1 MTMAQT
7 VSGYL
12 QSHHVTYDVITHPY
26 SDSSRKA
33 AENAH
38 VPPEQLAKAVILN
51 DRRGFLM
58 AVIPGDRH
66 VSLDELSK
74 KLGRRLSLTP
84 ESRLVPVFRDC
95 ESGAIP
101 PLGPA
106 YGLET
111 IVDDSLV
118 GQADVYFES
127 GDHRE
132 LIRVGG
138 DEFLA
143 LLGEAMH
150 GQFAHRAFTPA
161 NAASASRR
169 SASGSSL

>member
-1 MTMAQT
+1 MAIAHT

-12 QSHHVTYDVITHPY
+12 QLRHVAYDVIAHPY

-33 AENAH
+33 AETAQ
-38 VPPEQLAKAVILN
+38 VPPEQLAKAVVLS

-58 AVIPGDRH
+58 AVIPGNRH
-66 VSLDELSK
+66 VSLEDLWK
-74 KLGRRLSLTP
+74 KLGRRLSLAP
-84 ESRLVPVFRDC
+84 ENRLAPVFRDC

-106 YGLET
+106 YGMET

-118 GQADVYFES
+118 GQPEVYFES
-127 GDHRE
+127 GDHRG

-138 DEFLA
+138 EEFLA
-143 LLGEAMH
+143 LLREAMH
-150 GQFAHRAFTPA
+150 GQFAH
-161 NAASASRR
+161 
-169 SASGSSL
+169 

>member
-1 MTMAQT
+1 MTIAQT

-12 QSHHVTYDVITHPY
+12 QARHIPYDVITHPH

-33 AENAH
+33 AETAH
-38 VPPEQLAKAVILN
+38 VPPERLAKAVILS

-58 AVIPGDRH
+58 AVVPGDRY
-66 VSLDELSK
+66 VSLDDLQR
-74 KLGRRLSLTP
+74 KLGRRLSLAP
-84 ESRLVPVFRDC
+84 ESRLAPVFRDC
-95 ESGAIP
+95 ASGAIP

-106 YGLET
+106 YGMET

-118 GQADVYFES
+118 GQPEVYFEA
-127 GDHRE
+127 GDHCG

-143 LLGEAMH
+143 LLREAMH
-150 GQFAHRAFTPA
+150 GQFAH
-161 NAASASRR
+161 
-169 SASGSSL
+169 

>member
-1 MTMAQT
+1 MTIAQT

-12 QSHHVTYDVITHPY
+12 QSRHISYDVIAHPY

-33 AENAH
+33 AETAH
-38 VPPEQLAKAVILN
+38 VPPEQLAKAVILS

-58 AVIPGDRH
+58 AVVPGDRH
-66 VSLDELSK
+66 VSLEDLWK

-84 ESRLVPVFRDC
+84 ENRLAPVFRDC

-106 YGLET
+106 YGMET

-118 GQADVYFES
+118 GQPEVYFES
-127 GDHRE
+127 GDHRG

-143 LLGEAMH
+143 LLRDAMY
-150 GQFAHRAFTPA
+150 GQFAH
-161 NAASASRR
+161 
-169 SASGSSL
+169 

>member
-1 MTMAQT
+1 MTIAQT

-12 QSHHVTYDVITHPY
+12 QSRHVSYDVIAHPY

-33 AENAH
+33 AETAH
-38 VPPEQLAKAVILN
+38 VPPEQLAKAVILS

-58 AVIPGDRH
+58 AVVPGDRH
-66 VSLDELSK
+66 VSLEDLWK

-84 ESRLVPVFRDC
+84 ENRLAPVFRDC

-106 YGLET
+106 YGMET

-118 GQADVYFES
+118 GQSEVYFES
-127 GDHRE
+127 GDHRG

-143 LLGEAMH
+143 LLQDAMY
-150 GQFAHRAFTPA
+150 GQFAH
-161 NAASASRR
+161 
-169 SASGSSL
+169 

>member
-1 MTMAQT
+1 MTIAQT

-12 QSHHVTYDVITHPY
+12 QSRHVSYDVIAHPY

-33 AENAH
+33 AETAH
-38 VPPEQLAKAVILN
+38 VPPEQLAKAVILS

-58 AVIPGDRH
+58 AVVPGDRH
-66 VSLDELSK
+66 VSLEDLWK
-74 KLGRRLSLTP
+74 KLGRRLSLTS
-84 ESRLVPVFRDC
+84 ENHIAPVFRDC

-106 YGLET
+106 YGMET

-118 GQADVYFES
+118 GQSEVYFES
-127 GDHRE
+127 GDHRG

-143 LLGEAMH
+143 LLRDAMY
-150 GQFAHRAFTPA
+150 GQFAH
-161 NAASASRR
+161 
-169 SASGSSL
+169 

>member
-1 MTMAQT
+1 MAIAHT

-12 QSHHVTYDVITHPY
+12 QARHVAYDVIAHPY

-33 AENAH
+33 AETAQ
-38 VPPEQLAKAVILN
+38 VPPEQLAKAVVLS

-58 AVIPGDRH
+58 AVVPGNRH
-66 VSLDELSK
+66 VSLEDLWK
-74 KLGRRLSLTP
+74 KLGRRLSLAP
-84 ESRLVPVFRDC
+84 ETRLAPVFRDC

-106 YGLET
+106 YGMET
-111 IVDDSLV
+111 IMDDSLV
-118 GQADVYFES
+118 GQPEVYFES
-127 GDHRE
+127 GDHRG

-143 LLGEAMH
+143 LLREAMH
-150 GQFAHRAFTPA
+150 GRFAH
-161 NAASASRR
+161 
-169 SASGSSL
+169 

>member
-1 MTMAQT
+1 MTIAQT

-12 QSHHVTYDVITHPY
+12 HSHHVPYDVITHPY

-33 AENAH
+33 AETSH

-58 AVIPGDRH
+58 AVVPGNRH
-66 VSLDELSK
+66 VSLDDLWK
-74 KLGRRLSLTP
+74 RLGRRLSLTA
-84 ESRLVPVFRDC
+84 ETRLAPVFRDC

-106 YGLET
+106 YGMET
-111 IVDDSLV
+111 IVDDSLA
-118 GQADVYFES
+118 GQPEVYFES
-127 GDHRE
+127 GDHRG

-138 DEFLA
+138 EEFLA
-143 LLGEAMH
+143 LLREAMH
-150 GQFAHRAFTPA
+150 GQFAH
-161 NAASASRR
+161 
-169 SASGSSL
+169 